1 MLKLDTTLDIVSQF
15 LKYSS
20 AILLVLVAG
29 LISVDVGMRFFFN
42 APIIGV
48 AEIVANGIL
57 IIAFLQ
63 LTYAV
68 RIDGMLRSEL
78 LVSKLSGRPKGI
90 FDAVTSA
97 LGALFFILIA
107 WASWDS
113 MVRAIAVQ
121 EFEGHVSFPIPTWPV
136 RVAIVSCSI
145 LAAINYIM
153 IAIKSLIGPVANSSA
168 NCDDAAPPSV

>member
-1 MLKLDTTLDIVSQF
+1 MHKIDIALDVVSQL
-15 LKYSS
+15 LKYIA
-20 AILLVLVAG
+20 AILLGLVAV
-29 LISVDVGMRFFFN
+29 LIAADVAMRFVFN

-78 LVSKLSGRPKGI
+78 LISKLSGRPKSV
-90 FDAVTSA
+90 FDAVTA
-97 LGALFFILIA
+97 ILGALLFILIA

-145 LAAINYIM
+145 LAAINYVM
-153 IAIKSLIGPVANSSA
+153 IAIKSLLGPDHPTAVVG
-168 NCDDAAPPSV
+168 DAAPPRL

>member
-1 MLKLDTTLDIVSQF
+1 MNILDAALNVVSQL
-15 LKYSS
+15 LKYIA

-29 LISVDVGMRFFFN
+29 LIAVDVGMRFFFN

-78 LVSKLSGRPKGI
+78 LMSKLSGRPKAF
-90 FDAVTSA
+90 FDALTA
-97 LGALFFILIA
+97 LLGALLFVLIA

-145 LAAINYIM
+145 LAAVNYLM
-153 IAIKSLIGPVANSSA
+153 IAIKALVGPVQPPTAIA
-168 NCDDAAPPSV
+168 DVAPPRV

>member
-1 MLKLDTTLDIVSQF
+1 MQMLDTMLDAVSQL
-15 LKYSS
+15 LKYVA
-20 AILLVLVAG
+20 AILLVLVAV
-29 LISVDVGMRFFFN
+29 LIALDVGMRFFFN

-68 RIDGMLRSEL
+68 RVDGMLRSEL
-78 LVSKLSGRPKGI
+78 LISKLSGHPKAI
-90 FDAVTSA
+90 FEAVTA
-97 LGALFFILIA
+97 VLGALLFLLIA

-121 EFEGHVSFPIPTWPV
+121 EFEGHVSFPVPTWPV
-136 RVAIVSCSI
+136 RIAIVSCSI
-145 LAAINYIM
+145 LAAINYVM
-153 IAIKSLIGPVANSSA
+153 IAIRSLLGSAERPAGPAG
-168 NCDDAAPPSV
+168 DGRPSGI

>member
-1 MLKLDTTLDIVSQF
+1 MNILDSVLEGISQF
-15 LKYSS
+15 LKYV
-20 AILLVLVAG
+20 AAFLLVLVAL
-29 LISVDVGMRFFFN
+29 LIAADVGMRFFFN

-78 LVSKLSGRPKGI
+78 LVSKLHGRPRAV
-90 FDAVTSA
+90 FDALTAV
-97 LGALFFILIA
+97 LGALLFVLIA

-113 MVRAIAVQ
+113 MIRAIAVQ
-121 EFEGHVSFPIPTWPV
+121 EFEGHVSFPVPTWPV

-145 LAAINYIM
+145 LAAINYLL
-153 IAIKSLIGPVANSSA
+153 IAFQALIRPPQVR
-168 NCDDAAPPSV
+168 AADQ

>member
-1 MLKLDTTLDIVSQF
+1 MYKIDAALDSLSQMLKYLAAS
-15 LKYSS
+15 
-20 AILLVLVAG
+20 LLVLVAF
-29 LISVDVGMRFFFN
+29 LIAADVGMRFFLN

-78 LVSKLSGRPKGI
+78 LINKLKGRPRLA
-90 FDAVTSA
+90 FDAITA
-97 LGALFFILIA
+97 ILGGLLFVLIA

-113 MVRAIAVQ
+113 MVRAIVVQ
-121 EFEGHVSFPIPTWPV
+121 EYEGHVSFPVPTWPV
-136 RVAIVSCSI
+136 RIAIVFCSI
-145 LAAINYIM
+145 LATINYLI
-153 IAIKSLIGPVANSSA
+153 IAVRSVLQAVRP
-168 NCDDAAPPSV
+168 DAAGRISGS

>member
-1 MLKLDTTLDIVSQF
+1 MKTLDSMLDAASQI
-15 LKYSS
+15 LKYV
-20 AILLVLVAG
+20 AAFILVLVAI
-29 LISVDVGMRFFFN
+29 LIATDVSMRFVFN
-42 APIIGV
+42 APLIGV

-78 LVSKLSGRPKGI
+78 LINKLRGTPRAL
-90 FDAVTSA
+90 FDALTAV
-97 LGALFFILIA
+97 LGALLFILIA

-113 MVRAIAVQ
+113 MIRAILVQ
-121 EFEGHVSFPIPTWPV
+121 EFEGHVSFPVPTWPV

-145 LAAINYIM
+145 LAAANYVL
-153 IAIKSLIGPVANSSA
+153 IAVQASIRSLHRQ
-168 NCDDAAPPSV
+168 AAL